1 MLAKPHAPCYNNN
14 RDTRDAVLK
23 IFSMEDL
30 KMKKFVRILA
40 LTLTVLMLSMALVAC
55 AAKPNADPE
64 KAKDALEEAGYT
76 IVPGGSL
83 AGLAYKDL
91 DEIVI
96 AVNEDEK
103 GVVIFY
109 FDDDDAAKDAFEDIA
124 DEYKDGEGSEDEDWV
139 APTRS
144 GSMIYCGH
152 KDAIKAAK

>member
-1 MLAKPHAPCYNNN
+1 
-14 RDTRDAVLK
+14 
-23 IFSMEDL
+23 
-30 KMKKFVRILA
+30 MKKFVRIIA

-55 AAKPNADPE
+55 AKPNADPA
-64 KAKDALEEAGYT
+64 KAKEALKEAGYT
-76 IVPGGSL
+76 IMPGGSL

-109 FDDDDAAKDAFEDIA
+109 FDDDEAAKDAFEDFKK
-124 DEYKDGEGSEDEDWV
+124 EYEDSEGNDDEDWV

-144 GSMIYCGH
+144 GAIIYCGH

>member
-1 MLAKPHAPCYNNN
+1 
-14 RDTRDAVLK
+14 
-23 IFSMEDL
+23 
-30 KMKKFVRILA
+30 MKKFVRIIA

-55 AAKPNADPE
+55 AKPNKDPD
-64 KAKDALEEAGYT
+64 KAKEALKEAGYT
-76 IVPGGSL
+76 IMPGGSL

-109 FDDDDAAKDAFEDIA
+109 FDDDEAAKDAFEDIKK
-124 DEYKDGEGSEDEDWV
+124 EYEDSEGEDDKDWV

-144 GSMIYCGH
+144 GSIIYCGH
-152 KDAIKAAK
+152 KEAIKAAK